1 MERARK
7 QGWSLVALD
16 LGVDTSTPSGELMAN
31 VLATF
36 AQFERRLIG
45 QRTKDALAIKRSQ
58 GVTLG
63 RPREL
68 SAEAIGRIRALHRG
82 GLSLAGIA
90 RTLNEEGIETP
101 RGGSWFPSG
110 VKRVLSWTDLLGK

>member
-1 MERARK
+1 MRKSSGGRPRATTIRSSTVTV
-7 QGWSLVALD
+7 WSASIRRS
-16 LGVDTSTPSGELMAN
+16 TST
-31 VLATF
+31 AT
-36 AQFERRLIG
+36 QFERRLIG
-45 QRTKDALAIKRSQ
+45 QRTRDALAVKRAQ

-63 RPREL
+63 RPREQ
-68 SAEAIGRIRALHRG
+68 STEAIVRIQALHHD

-110 VKRVLSWTDLLGK
+110 VKRVLSWAA